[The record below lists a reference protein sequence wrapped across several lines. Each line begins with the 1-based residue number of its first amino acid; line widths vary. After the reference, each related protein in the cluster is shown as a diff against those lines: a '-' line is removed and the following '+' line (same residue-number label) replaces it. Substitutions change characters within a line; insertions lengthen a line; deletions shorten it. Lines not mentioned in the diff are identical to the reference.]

1 MQASEAL
8 HAYHTHTEQAP
19 QQAHTF
25 SAKGR
30 EGRQGRPYLRSGS
43 QVRRSK
49 KINK

>member
-30 EGRQGRPYLRSGS
+30 EGRQVRLRSVPFGTG
-43 QVRRSK
+43 VA
-49 KINK
+49 